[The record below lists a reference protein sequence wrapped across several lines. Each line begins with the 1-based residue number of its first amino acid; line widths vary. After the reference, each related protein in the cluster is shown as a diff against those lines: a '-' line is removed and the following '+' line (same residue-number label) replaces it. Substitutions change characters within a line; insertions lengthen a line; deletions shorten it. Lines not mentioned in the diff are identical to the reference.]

1 MSNRGSQFAASA
13 QRDGMSGRTNRDFS
27 ATGFSRTRSRGYRML
42 FVRAG
47 QALLLMAALLATPS
61 FASRV
66 HRAATSGH
74 SHSTKARKRGRRVRR
89 SRAVHGQ
96 RSIDA
101 ARATQIQSALIQQ
114 KYLTGAPSG
123 QWDAQTEAAMQKYQA
138 DHGWQTKL
146 MPDSRALIS
155 LGLGPEP
162 APGTSAPNSSGSS
175 SGGGPASARS
185 ESAAPQP
192 NTLASVHSLSQ

>member
-1 MSNRGSQFAASA
+1 
-13 QRDGMSGRTNRDFS
+13 
-27 ATGFSRTRSRGYRML
+27 ML
-42 FVRAG
+42 FLRAG

-61 FASRV
+61 FAGRV

-74 SHSTKARKRGRRVRR
+74 SHSTKAKKRRTRR

-96 RSIDA
+96 RSIDS

-114 KYLTGAPSG
+114 KYLTGTPSG
-123 QWDAQTEAAMQKYQA
+123 HWDAQTEAAMQKYQA

-162 APGTSAPNSSGSS
+162 APGTLASNNLGSANS
-175 SGGGPASARS
+175 GGPAAARS

-192 NTLASVHSLSQ
+192 NTLASVHTLSQ

>member
-1 MSNRGSQFAASA
+1 MQPLHS
-13 QRDGMSGRTNRDFS
+13 GMECVAVRTVTFHSRDFQE
-27 ATGFSRTRSRGYRML
+27 RRLRGYCML
-42 FVRAG
+42 FLRAG

-61 FASRV
+61 FAGRV

-74 SHSTKARKRGRRVRR
+74 SHSTKARKRARRTRR
-89 SRAVHGQ
+89 SSAVHGQ

-114 KYLTGAPSG
+114 KYLTGTPSG
-123 QWDAQTEAAMQKYQA
+123 HWDAQTEAAMQKYQA

-155 LGLGPEP
+155 LGLGPEA
-162 APGTSAPNSSGSS
+162 APGALASNNLGSS
-175 SGGGPASARS
+175 NGGGPAAARS

-192 NTLASVHSLSQ
+192 NTLASVHTLSQ